1 MVGIKLK
8 EFQEKCV
15 EELLEQTVFGEKKEI
30 LLQAPTGS
38 GKTIMLLEYID
49 RFLLEN
55 KDYVF
60 VWLTPGSGELEE
72 QSKNK
77 MNQLLKNR
85 TTKTLNEVL
94 TTGFEEQD
102 TAFINWEN
110 VTKKGNTAL
119 RELEKSNLYDR
130 IEQAQNNGIKFIVII
145 DEEHRNKTEKAES
158 ITNLFNAK
166 HTVRVSATTK
176 RNDEAYNIKISEM
189 EVINSGLITKSLYI
203 NQGIENNILL
213 DDEIEYLLKLAINK
227 RRQIRN
233 TCTELGVNYNPL
245 VIIQLPSMSENL
257 IEKIEQYLEKEGF
270 TYDNGLLAIWLAD
283 RKENIENISDNTSEQ
298 CFLIM
303 KQAISTGWDC
313 PRAKVLVKIREN
325 MHEDFEIQTL
335 GRIRRMPE
343 GKHYGNEVLDNCY
356 LYTFDDEYTETVKHE
371 LGRQASNVKSLFVK
385 DEFRKFKLYKEVKN
399 TEADNF
405 APREAFYAIYEYYCK
420 EYNLENSQ
428 EKQSNDGDNKEEN
441 KESNKVKLAK
451 AGYNFNQN
459 ITNEVVQGSAIE
471 LNKKNFINSEK
482 IRIQSSVDTYKN
494 GIDLRHSINVIATK
508 IGMVYQYLSPI
519 LQRLFLGNVEFPEK
533 ILKLTKKEFYAF
545 IINNERKLE
554 YDILNAVIQ
563 KREQRVKLQT
573 EFKKVKEFIFPER
586 ITVKYNKKDPSLS
599 EMSKN
604 VYYGYPSTTIK
615 SASEEKFEKY
625 CEASSKIKYWYKN
638 GESSDEFFSIVYLD
652 KMNKAWTF
660 YPDYIVGDTKGN
672 IWIIETKGGE
682 DAYGYSKNIDIKIE
696 NKYEALKT
704 YAQKYNLKWGF
715 VRDIDEEL
723 YISNADEYIENM
735 KSTNWINLK
744 NYEI

>member
-15 EELLEQTVFGEKKEI
+15 EELLEQTVFGDKKEI
-30 LLQAPTGS
+30 LIQAPTGS
-38 GKTIMLLEYID
+38 GKTVILLEYID

-55 KDYVF
+55 KNYVF

-72 QSKNK
+72 QSQNK
-77 MNQLLKNR
+77 MNKLLINR
-85 TTKTLNEVL
+85 TTKNLNDVL
-94 TTGFEEQD
+94 NNGFESQD

-130 IEQAQNNGIKFIVII
+130 VENAKNEGIKFIVIV
-145 DEEHRNKTEKAES
+145 DEEHRNKTEKAEN
-158 ITNLFNAK
+158 ITELFMPE
-166 HTVRVSATTK
+166 HIVRVSATTK

-203 NQGIENNILL
+203 NQGIENDILL
-213 DDEIEYLLKLAINK
+213 NDEIEYLLKLAINK
-227 RRQIRN
+227 RREIRN
-233 TCTELGVNYNPL
+233 SCTENGINYNPL
-245 VIIQLPSMSENL
+245 VIIQLPSMSEEL
-257 IEKIEQYLEKEGF
+257 IEKIEKYLNKEGF

-283 RKENIENISDNTSEQ
+283 RKENVEDISQNTSNQ

-343 GKHYGNEVLDNCY
+343 AKHYGNELLDNCY

-371 LGRQASNVKSLFVK
+371 LGRHASNVKSLFVR
-385 DEFRKFKLYKEVKN
+385 DEYRNFKLYKEIKN

-405 APREAFYAIYEYYCK
+405 APREAFFAIYEYFCN
-420 EYNLENSQ
+420 EYKLENP
-428 EKQSNDGDNKEEN
+428 ENNKE
-441 KESNKVKLAK
+441 KLES

-459 ITNEVVQGSAIE
+459 ITNDILQGNAIE
-471 LNKKNFINSEK
+471 LSKKNFINSEK
-482 IRIQSSVDTYKN
+482 IRIQSTVDTYKN
-494 GIDLRHSINVIATK
+494 GLDLRHSINVIASR
-508 IGMVYQYLSPI
+508 IGMIYQYLSPI
-519 LQRLFLGNVEFPEK
+519 LQRLFLGNVAFEQK
-533 ILKLTKKEFYAF
+533 ILNLSKKEFYAF

-554 YDILNAVIQ
+554 YDILDAVIQ
-563 KREQRVKLQT
+563 KREQRVKLQK
-573 EFKKVKEFIFPER
+573 EFKKVEEFRFPER
-586 ITVKYNKKDPSLS
+586 ITVKYNKKDSSLQ

-604 VYYGYPSTTIK
+604 VYYGYPSTTLK
-615 SASEEKFEKY
+615 SASEAKFEKY
-625 CEASSKIKYWYKN
+625 CEESQKVKFWYKN
-638 GESSDEFFSIVYLD
+638 GESSNEFFSIVYLD

-660 YPDYIVGDTKGN
+660 YPDYIVGDTAGN

-682 DAYGYSKNIDIKIE
+682 DSYGYSKNIDIKVE
-696 NKYEALKT
+696 NKYQALKV
-704 YAQKYNLKWGF
+704 YANKYNLKWGF
-715 VRDIDEEL
+715 IRDIDYL
-723 YISNADEYIENM
+723 IFISNSEEYVEDM
-735 KSTNWINLK
+735 KDKSWTNVKYYL
-744 NYEI
+744 

>member
-55 KDYVF
+55 KDYA
-60 VWLTPGSGELEE
+60 
-72 QSKNK
+72 
-77 MNQLLKNR
+77 LKVLGIERGNAKPRKDIAKWSDLKENISYR

-283 RKENIENISDNTSEQ
+283 RKENIEN
-298 CFLIM
+298 M
-303 KQAISTGWDC
+303 
-313 PRAKVLVKIREN
+313 EN
-325 MHEDFEIQTL
+325 LLLF
-335 GRIRRMPE
+335 
-343 GKHYGNEVLDNCY
+343 HYY
-356 LYTFDDEYTETVKHE
+356 
-371 LGRQASNVKSLFVK
+371 
-385 DEFRKFKLYKEVKN
+385 
-399 TEADNF
+399 
-405 APREAFYAIYEYYCK
+405 I
-420 EYNLENSQ
+420 
-428 EKQSNDGDNKEEN
+428 
-441 KESNKVKLAK
+441 
-451 AGYNFNQN
+451 
-459 ITNEVVQGSAIE
+459 
-471 LNKKNFINSEK
+471 
-482 IRIQSSVDTYKN
+482 
-494 GIDLRHSINVIATK
+494 
-508 IGMVYQYLSPI
+508 
-519 LQRLFLGNVEFPEK
+519 
-533 ILKLTKKEFYAF
+533 
-545 IINNERKLE
+545 
-554 YDILNAVIQ
+554 
-563 KREQRVKLQT
+563 
-573 EFKKVKEFIFPER
+573 
-586 ITVKYNKKDPSLS
+586 
-599 EMSKN
+599 
-604 VYYGYPSTTIK
+604 
-615 SASEEKFEKY
+615 
-625 CEASSKIKYWYKN
+625 
-638 GESSDEFFSIVYLD
+638 
-652 KMNKAWTF
+652 
-660 YPDYIVGDTKGN
+660 YIV
-672 IWIIETKGGE
+672 
-682 DAYGYSKNIDIKIE
+682 
-696 NKYEALKT
+696 
-704 YAQKYNLKWGF
+704 
-715 VRDIDEEL
+715 
-723 YISNADEYIENM
+723 
-735 KSTNWINLK
+735 
-744 NYEI
+744 

>member
-385 DEFRKFKLYKEVKN
+385 
-399 TEADNF
+399 
-405 APREAFYAIYEYYCK
+405 
-420 EYNLENSQ
+420 
-428 EKQSNDGDNKEEN
+428 
-441 KESNKVKLAK
+441 
-451 AGYNFNQN
+451 
-459 ITNEVVQGSAIE
+459 
-471 LNKKNFINSEK
+471 EK
-482 IRIQSSVDTYKN
+482 I
-494 GIDLRHSINVIATK
+494 
-508 IGMVYQYLSPI
+508 
-519 LQRLFLGNVEFPEK
+519 
-533 ILKLTKKEFYAF
+533 
-545 IINNERKLE
+545 
-554 YDILNAVIQ
+554 
-563 KREQRVKLQT
+563 
-573 EFKKVKEFIFPER
+573 
-586 ITVKYNKKDPSLS
+586 
-599 EMSKN
+599 
-604 VYYGYPSTTIK
+604 
-615 SASEEKFEKY
+615 
-625 CEASSKIKYWYKN
+625 
-638 GESSDEFFSIVYLD
+638 
-652 KMNKAWTF
+652 
-660 YPDYIVGDTKGN
+660 
-672 IWIIETKGGE
+672 
-682 DAYGYSKNIDIKIE
+682 
-696 NKYEALKT
+696 
-704 YAQKYNLKWGF
+704 
-715 VRDIDEEL
+715 
-723 YISNADEYIENM
+723 
-735 KSTNWINLK
+735 
-744 NYEI
+744 

>member
-1 MVGIKLK
+1 
-8 EFQEKCV
+8 
-15 EELLEQTVFGEKKEI
+15 
-30 LLQAPTGS
+30 
-38 GKTIMLLEYID
+38 
-49 RFLLEN
+49 
-55 KDYVF
+55 
-60 VWLTPGSGELEE
+60 
-72 QSKNK
+72 
-77 MNQLLKNR
+77 
-85 TTKTLNEVL
+85 
-94 TTGFEEQD
+94 
-102 TAFINWEN
+102 
-110 VTKKGNTAL
+110 
-119 RELEKSNLYDR
+119 
-130 IEQAQNNGIKFIVII
+130 
-145 DEEHRNKTEKAES
+145 
-158 ITNLFNAK
+158 
-166 HTVRVSATTK
+166 
-176 RNDEAYNIKISEM
+176 
-189 EVINSGLITKSLYI
+189 
-203 NQGIENNILL
+203 
-213 DDEIEYLLKLAINK
+213 
-227 RRQIRN
+227 
-233 TCTELGVNYNPL
+233 
-245 VIIQLPSMSENL
+245 
-257 IEKIEQYLEKEGF
+257 
-270 TYDNGLLAIWLAD
+270 
-283 RKENIENISDNTSEQ
+283 
-298 CFLIM
+298 
-303 KQAISTGWDC
+303 
-313 PRAKVLVKIREN
+313 

-399 TEADNF
+399 TDADNF

-428 EKQSNDGDNKEEN
+428 EKQSKDGDNKEEN

-660 YPDYIVGDTKGN
+660 YPDYIVGDIKGN

-715 VRDIDEEL
+715 VRDIDEVL
-723 YISNADEYIENM
+723 YISNADEYIEDM
-735 KSTNWINLK
+735 KSTNWMNLK